1 MLVVGSMREMSGWKG
16 RRTTG
21 VWVFGGEVDGGVEVG
36 YLVCE
41 RGLAEHLGFYCVDK
55 GADLC
60 CALVGVYGRDE
71 ADVGR
76 EGVQW

>member
-1 MLVVGSMREMSGWKG
+1 M
-16 RRTTG
+16 
-21 VWVFGGEVDGGVEVG
+21 
-36 YLVCE
+36 
-41 RGLAEHLGFYCVDK
+41 DK

-60 CALVGVYGRDE
+60 CALMGVYGRDE